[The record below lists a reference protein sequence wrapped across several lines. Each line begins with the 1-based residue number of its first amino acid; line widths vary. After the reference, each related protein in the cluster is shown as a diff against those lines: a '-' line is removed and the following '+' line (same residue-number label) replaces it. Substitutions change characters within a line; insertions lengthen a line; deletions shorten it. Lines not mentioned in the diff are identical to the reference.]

1 MVEEILSRQA
11 DALEQI
17 AQQVGF
23 LTNAVLCNTTDA
35 LSKDNSR
42 YKVGIDLVSENVPAK
57 EAVQIY
63 PVSILLD
70 EKGESWVRVCTL
82 DEDFCIAKK
91 NLDDGKERK
100 WNDAQARLKELGLTT
115 FNRKQA
121 AIISAYRK
129 EIDEAL
135 KKIGGEP
142 LKDWFWTSE
151 EYIPDDANVAEYLAN
166 SAWSYLG
173 YYGALHRYD
182 KYLALQSRPTC
193 TSTSIR
199 K

>member
-1 MVEEILSRQA
+1 MIEQLIEKQIEQN
-11 DALEQI
+11 EQI
-17 AQQVGF
+17 IS
-23 LTNAVLCNTTDA
+23 L
-35 LSKDNSR
+35 LSGIKNDTGR
-42 YKVGIDLVSENVPAK
+42 YKVGVDLASENVPAK

-70 EKGESWVRVCTL
+70 EKGDSWVRVCTL
-82 DEDFCIAKK
+82 DEDFCIAKR

-142 LKDWFWTSE
+142 LKGWFWTSE
-151 EYIPDDANVAEYLAN
+151 EYIPDDANVAEC
-166 SAWSYLG
+166 SALIAWYYNG
-173 YYGALHRYD
+173 YYGALNYYF
-182 KYLALQSRPTC
+182 KYFTYQSRPTC
-193 TSTSIR
+193 PSTSIR

>member
-1 MVEEILSRQA
+1 MI
-11 DALEQI
+11 EQLI
-17 AQQVGF
+17 EKQIEQNSQIISLLNGIKEN
-23 LTNAVLCNTTDA
+23 TNCYHINV
-35 LSKDNSR
+35 
-42 YKVGIDLVSENVPAK
+42 DLASENVPAK

-82 DEDFCIAKK
+82 DEDFCIAKR

-100 WNDAQARLKELGLTT
+100 WNDAQARLKELGLIT

-142 LKDWFWTSE
+142 LKGWFWTSE
-151 EYIPDDANVAEYLAN
+151 EYIPDDANVAEYSAR
-166 SAWSYLG
+166 SAWYYYG
-173 YYGALHRYD
+173 YYGTLRNPRKHYTC
-182 KYLALQSRPTC
+182 QSRPTC
-193 TSTSIR
+193 PSTSIR

>member
-11 DALEQI
+11 DALERV
-17 AQQVGF
+17 AQEISF
-23 LTNAVLCNTTDA
+23 LTNAVLCNITDA

-42 YKVGIDLVSENVPAK
+42 YKVGVDLAEPTNS
-57 EAVQIY
+57 
-63 PVSILLD
+63 PVSLLMD
-70 EKGESWVRVCTL
+70 KKGESWVRVRTL
-82 DEDFCIAKK
+82 DEDFCIAKR

-100 WNDAQARLKELGLTT
+100 WDDAQARLKELGLTT

-142 LKDWFWTSE
+142 LKGWFWTSE
-151 EYIPDDANVAEYLAN
+151 EYIPDDANVAEYNAAG
-166 SAWSYLG
+166 AWC
-173 YYGALHRYD
+173 YYGYGGTLFNAR
-182 KYLALQSRPTC
+182 KYYARQSRPTC
-193 TSTSIR
+193 PSTSII

>member
-1 MVEEILSRQA
+1 MIEQLIEKQIEQNNQIISLLSGIN
-11 DALEQI
+11 EN
-17 AQQVGF
+17 
-23 LTNAVLCNTTDA
+23 TN
-35 LSKDNSR
+35 R
-42 YKVGIDLVSENVPAK
+42 YHINVDLASENVPAK

-82 DEDFCIAKK
+82 DEDFCIAKR
-91 NLDDGKERK
+91 NLDDSKERK
-100 WNDAQARLKELGLTT
+100 WDDAQARLKELGLTT

-121 AIISAYRK
+121 AIISVYRK

-142 LKDWFWTSE
+142 LKGWFWTSE
-151 EYIPDDANVAEYLAN
+151 EYIPDDANVAEYNA
-166 SAWSYLG
+166 SDAWFYSGDNGTLVY
-173 YYGALHRYD
+173 HR
-182 KYLALQSRPTC
+182 KSFTNQSRPTC
-193 TSTSIR
+193 PSTSIR

>member
-1 MVEEILSRQA
+1 MIEQLIEKQIEQNSQIISLLSGIN
-11 DALEQI
+11 EN
-17 AQQVGF
+17 
-23 LTNAVLCNTTDA
+23 TN
-35 LSKDNSR
+35 R
-42 YKVGIDLVSENVPAK
+42 YHINVDLASENVPAK

-70 EKGESWVRVCTL
+70 EKGDSWVRVCTL
-82 DEDFCIAKK
+82 DEDFCIAKR

-142 LKDWFWTSE
+142 LKGWFWTSE
-151 EYIPDDANVAEYLAN
+151 EYIPDDANVAECNASY
-166 SAWSYLG
+166 AWCYIG
-173 YYGALHRYD
+173 DYGTLLYGI
-182 KYLALQSRPTC
+182 KYNTSQSRPTC
-193 TSTSIR
+193 PSTSII

>member
-1 MVEEILSRQA
+1 MIEEILSRQA
-11 DALEQI
+11 GALEQI

-42 YKVGIDLVSENVPAK
+42 YKVGVDLAEPTNS
-57 EAVQIY
+57 
-63 PVSILLD
+63 PVSLLMD
-70 EKGESWVRVCTL
+70 KKGESWVRVRTL

-91 NLDDGKERK
+91 NLDDGQERK

-135 KKIGGEP
+135 NKIGGEP
-142 LKDWFWTSE
+142 LKGWFWTNE
-151 EYIPDDANVAEYLAN
+151 EYIPDDANVAEYNAN
-166 SAWSYLG
+166 HAWFYNG
-173 YYGALHRYD
+173 YGGTLRNYGI
-182 KYLALQSRPTC
+182 KYNPRQSRPTC
-193 TSTSIR
+193 PSTLII

>member
-1 MVEEILSRQA
+1 MIEQLIEKQIEQNGQIISLLSGIK
-11 DALEQI
+11 ENTNHHQI
-17 AQQVGF
+17 NV
-23 LTNAVLCNTTDA
+23 
-35 LSKDNSR
+35 
-42 YKVGIDLVSENVPAK
+42 DLASENVPAK
-57 EAVQIY
+57 EGVQIY

-82 DEDFCIAKK
+82 DEDFCIAKR
-91 NLDDGKERK
+91 NLDDGQERK

-142 LKDWFWTSE
+142 LKGWFWISE
-151 EYIPDDANVAEYLAN
+151 EYIPDDANVAEYSASLA
-166 SAWSYLG
+166 WC
-173 YYGALHRYD
+173 YYGDYGTLSSLS
-182 KYLALQSRPTC
+182 KYFTGQSRPTC
-193 TSTSIR
+193 PSTSIR

>member
-1 MVEEILSRQA
+1 MIEQLIEKQIEQNNQIISLLSGIN
-11 DALEQI
+11 EN
-17 AQQVGF
+17 
-23 LTNAVLCNTTDA
+23 TN
-35 LSKDNSR
+35 R
-42 YKVGIDLVSENVPAK
+42 YHINVDLASENVPAK
-57 EAVQIY
+57 EATRIY
-63 PVSILLD
+63 PVGILLD

-82 DEDFCIAKK
+82 DEDFCIAKR

-100 WNDAQARLKELGLTT
+100 WDDAQARLKELGLTT

-142 LKDWFWTSE
+142 LKGWFWTSE
-151 EYIPDDANVAEYLAN
+151 EYIPDDANVAEYSAN
-166 SAWSYLG
+166 GAWFYDGNNGALG
-173 YYGALHRYD
+173 YYY
-182 KYLALQSRPTC
+182 KYSTYQSRPTC
-193 TSTSIR
+193 PSTSIR

>member
-1 MVEEILSRQA
+1 MIEQLIEKQIEQNSQIISLLSGIKENTNRH
-11 DALEQI
+11 QI
-17 AQQVGF
+17 
-23 LTNAVLCNTTDA
+23 N
-35 LSKDNSR
+35 
-42 YKVGIDLVSENVPAK
+42 IDLASENVPAK

-70 EKGESWVRVCTL
+70 ERGESWVRVCTL
-82 DEDFCIAKK
+82 DEDFCIAKR

-100 WNDAQARLKELGLTT
+100 WDDAQARLKELGLTT
-115 FNRKQA
+115 FNRKQV

-142 LKDWFWTSE
+142 LKGWFWTSE
-151 EYIPDDANVAEYLAN
+151 EYIPDDANVADSHAN
-166 SAWSYLG
+166 YAW
-173 YYGALHRYD
+173 YYNGNNGTLLRNNKSD
-182 KYLALQSRPTC
+182 TGQSLPTC
-193 TSTSIR
+193 PSTSIR

>member
-1 MVEEILSRQA
+1 MIEEILSRQA

-17 AQQVGF
+17 AQKVDF
-23 LTNAVLCNTTDA
+23 LTSAVMCNITNDS
-35 LSKDNSR
+35 SKENSR
-42 YKVGIDLVSENVPAK
+42 YKVGVDLAEPTNS
-57 EAVQIY
+57 
-63 PVSILLD
+63 PVSLLMD
-70 EKGESWVRVCTL
+70 KKGESWVRVCTL
-82 DEDFCIAKK
+82 DEDFCIAKR

-100 WNDAQARLKELGLTT
+100 WDDAQARLKELGLTT

-142 LKDWFWTSE
+142 LKGWFWTSE
-151 EYIPDDANVAEYLAN
+151 EYIPDDANVAEYGAYF
-166 SAWSYLG
+166 AWG
-173 YYGALHRYD
+173 YNGDDGTLCYDD
-182 KYLALQSRPTC
+182 KYSAIQSRPTC
-193 TSTSIR
+193 PSTSIR